1 MSPLKEDTTAAIP
14 PPIDVAPP
22 IRLPI
27 PEESRPLIE
36 MDLAPLA
43 RTSFTVSSVA
53 PANAF
58 ENIPEIPSEIMELP
72 SDFVFNR

>member
-43 RTSFTVSSVA
+43 RASFTVSSVA